1 MKTDLWEHGMSS
13 SLNRRPALEPLIEEV
28 SFTKNALVV
37 LLSDGR
43 EIRMPL
49 EWSERLRRA
58 TPKQRKEWRPIGGG
72 VGIHWPDIDEDIMVD
87 SLLRG

>member
-1 MKTDLWEHGMSS
+1 MNS
-13 SLNRRPALEPLIEEV
+13 SLNRKPAGEPLVEDV
-28 SFTKNALVV
+28 GFTKDALVV

-49 EWSERLRRA
+49 EWSDRLRKA
-58 TPKQRKEWRPIGGG
+58 TPKQRKEWRLIGGG